1 MFENSSNSFE
11 FDPTLFLSTPA
22 LACQACVKR
31 IEIEL
36 ELLRNINML
45 QRVEKGI

>member
-11 FDPTLFLSTPA
+11 LDPTLFFSTPE

-36 ELLRNINML
+36 ESLKNINML